1 MNAVWM
7 TVSWSSSGHQN
18 ISNGLTI
25 RILQLLCGQRWWGGP
40 RTAAAPQLLL
50 LGEWSVDLTAGPLTE
65 IHLKAFSAKCGTC
78 SIFCRFWR
86 LNT

>member
-18 ISNGLTI
+18 ISNAPL
-25 RILQLLCGQRWWGGP
+25 WSEVVGGP